1 MISSPLR
8 FFSWVTCQSSYFL
21 AILIKFIK
29 KSRWSTKLRKMTS
42 KQIQLAIKG
51 QLLLIWTHSWAVDFL
66 RVWSPA
72 LDDRVWVGLFKE
84 AAEKWIFKDFKEIS
98 WINAGQ
104 YYLSNRCLCGICK
117 TSWVWDIF
125 WKRLTSAI
133 LKMKYFL

>member
-29 KSRWSTKLRKMTS
+29 KSRWSTKLRKMTTS

-51 QLLLIWTHSWAVDFL
+51 QLLAANMNSFMGSGFSKSLIPRSWRL
-66 RVWSPA
+66 CLGGSPQGGGS
-72 LDDRVWVGLFKE
+72 WKI
-84 AAEKWIFKDFKEIS
+84 IFKDFKEIS

-133 LKMKYFL
+133 LKMK